1 MPMPMDCDYL
11 VIGGGSAGCVVA
23 NRLSERRDQ
32 TVLLLEAG
40 GPDRS
45 PWIHIPVGY
54 FRTMH
59 NPAFDWCYRTEPDP
73 GLAGRTLAWPRGR
86 VLGGSSSINGLLFVR
101 GQRADYDHWA
111 ALGNPGWSW
120 AEVGPVFA
128 ALESFQ
134 RGPADGRGQKG
145 PLAVSDPRLRREICD
160 LWLAAAQA
168 RGQRFNPDYNGPT
181 QEGGGLFQLTADR
194 GLRASSAVAF
204 LHPVRNRPNLQ
215 VQTRAVVER
224 LILDGG
230 RARGAVVRRPDGS
243 RQVITARAEVILCA
257 GAIGSPQILMLSG
270 IGDGAELARHGI
282 AVAQHSPGVGRGL
295 QDHLQARL
303 VFATHAPTLN
313 DEVRSL
319 WGKARIALEFALRRR
334 GPMTMAASLAV
345 GFFRTRPDLARP
357 DVQFHIQPWS
367 ADSPG
372 EGVHPFSAFTQSVC
386 QLRPESRGRIRL
398 RSAEPQDKPLI
409 HPNYLATETDCATL
423 VAGIRMARDFAR
435 TAPLA
440 GAIRAELRPTPEAV
454 TDAELLDWA
463 RGSATTIYHPTGT
476 CRMGPGAGDV
486 VDARLRVKGVAGLR
500 VADCAICPEVPSGNT
515 NAPAMMIGAQA
526 ARFVREES
534 GG

>member
-1 MPMPMDCDYL
+1 MQMPLDCDYL
-11 VIGGGSAGCVVA
+11 VIGAGSAGCVVA
-23 NRLSERRDQ
+23 NGLSERPDQ

-40 GPDRS
+40 GPDRN

-73 GLAGRTLAWPRGR
+73 GLGGRSIAWPRGR

-120 AEVGPVFA
+120 NEVGPVFE
-128 ALESFQ
+128 ALESFR
-134 RGPADGRGQKG
+134 RGPAEGRGHQG
-145 PLAVSDPRLRREICD
+145 LLPVSDPRLRREICD
-160 LWLAAAQA
+160 LWLEAAQA
-168 RGQRFNPDYNGPT
+168 RGQRLNPDYNGPD
-181 QEGGGLFQLTADR
+181 QEGAALFQLTADR

-204 LHPVRNRPNLQ
+204 LHPVRGRPNLR
-215 VQTRAVVER
+215 VEPRAEVER
-224 LILDGG
+224 LILEGG
-230 RARGAVVRRPDGS
+230 RARGAIVRRADGT
-243 RQVITARAEVILCA
+243 RQRVIARAEVILCA

-282 AVAQHSPGVGRGL
+282 ALAHHSPGVGQGL

-303 VFATHAPTLN
+303 VFVTHAPTLN

-319 WGKARIALEFALRRR
+319 WGKARIALEFALHRR
-334 GPMTMAASLAV
+334 GPMTMAASLAA
-345 GFFRTRPDLARP
+345 GFFKTDPDLTRPDI
-357 DVQFHIQPWS
+357 QFHIEPWS

-386 QLRPESRGRIRL
+386 QLRPESCGTIRL
-398 RSAEPQDKPLI
+398 RSAEPRDKPLI
-409 HPNYLATETDCATL
+409 QPNYLATETDCATL
-423 VAGIRMARDFAR
+423 VAGIRLARDFAR

-440 GAIRAELRPTPEAV
+440 AAIREELRPAPELASE
-454 TDAELLDWA
+454 AELLDWA
-463 RGSATTIYHPTGT
+463 RSSATTIYHPTGT

-486 VDARLRVKGVAGLR
+486 VDARLRVKGVEGLR
-500 VADCAICPEVPSGNT
+500 VADCAICPEIPSGNT
-515 NAPAMMIGAQA
+515 NAPAMMIGAQLV
-526 ARFVREES
+526 RFLR
-534 GG
+534 GD